1 MSLVSSL
8 VAQVVAAPDDSVD
21 AGKAIAFGLGVGLGA
36 VGAGIGIGN
45 IFGAM
50 IQSVARQPELR
61 GELQGIQWLGFA
73 LTEAVVFYG
82 LIGGL
87 LAYVLI

>member
-1 MSLVSSL
+1 MEFVL
-8 VAQVVAAPDDSVD
+8 AATEGNVEDL
-21 AGKAIAFGLGVGLGA
+21 GKAIAFGVGVGLGA

-45 IFGAM
+45 IFGSM
-50 IQSVARQPELR
+50 IQAVARQPELR

-82 LIGGL
+82 LLGSL
-87 LAYVLI
+87 LAYVLV

>member
-1 MSLVSSL
+1 MGALG
-8 VAQVVAAPDDSVD
+8 AQLIAAATDGVD
-21 AGKAIAFGLGVGLGA
+21 AGKAVAFGLGVGLGA

-45 IFGAM
+45 IFGSM

-61 GELQGIQWLGFA
+61 GELQGLMWLGFA

-82 LIGGL
+82 LLGGL
-87 LAYVLI
+87 LAFVLV

>member
-1 MSLVSSL
+1 MFNLI
-8 VAQVVAAPDDSVD
+8 AQEAAGVTD
-21 AGKAIAFGLGVGLGA
+21 AGKAIALALGIGLGSL
-36 VGAGIGIGN
+36 GAGIGIGN
-45 IFGAM
+45 IFGSM
-50 IQSVARQPELR
+50 IQAVARQPELR
-61 GELQGIQWLGFA
+61 AELTGIQWLGFA

>member
-1 MSLVSSL
+1 LSTVLSLL
-8 VAQVVAAPDDSVD
+8 AAAAPQTKQ
-21 AGKAIAFGLGVGLGA
+21 GQAIAFGLGVGLGA

-45 IFGAM
+45 IFGSM

-61 GELQGIQWLGFA
+61 GELQGLMWLGFA

-82 LIGGL
+82 LLGGL
-87 LAYVLI
+87 LAFVLVK

>member
-1 MSLVSSL
+1 MSTFYSL
-8 VAQVVAAPDDSVD
+8 IAAAAPQVKQ
-21 AGKAIAFGLGVGLGA
+21 GQAIAFGLGVGLGA

-45 IFGAM
+45 IFGSM

-61 GELQGIQWLGFA
+61 GELQGLMWLGFA

-82 LIGGL
+82 LLGGL
-87 LAYVLI
+87 LAFVLVK

>member
-1 MSLVSSL
+1 VLATL
-8 VAQVVAAPDDSVD
+8 LAAAANVD
-21 AGKAIAFGLGVGLGA
+21 AGKAIALALGIGLGA
-36 VGAGIGIGN
+36 
-45 IFGAM
+45 
-50 IQSVARQPELR
+50 L

>member
-1 MSLVSSL
+1 MLSLL
-8 VAQVVAAPDDSVD
+8 AAADSGVVD
-21 AGKAIAFGLGVGLGA
+21 AGKAIALALGIGLGA
-36 VGAGIGIGN
+36 LGAGVGIGN
-45 IFGAM
+45 IFGSM
-50 IQSVARQPELR
+50 IQAVARQPELR

>member
-1 MSLVSSL
+1 MIDLL
-8 VAQVVAAPDDSVD
+8 AAPDDAVD
-21 AGKAIAFGLGVGLGA
+21 AGKAVAFGLGVGLGA

-45 IFGAM
+45 IFGSM

-61 GELQGIQWLGFA
+61 GELQGLMWLGFA

-82 LIGGL
+82 LLGGL
-87 LAYVLI
+87 LAFVLI

>member
-1 MSLVSSL
+1 MISIIASAVPAS
-8 VAQVVAAPDDSVD
+8 QQGVVH
-21 AGKAIAFGLGVGLGA
+21 AGKAIALAAGIGLGA
-36 VGAGIGIGN
+36 AGAGAGIGN
-45 IFGAM
+45 IFGSM

-87 LAYVLI
+87 LAYVLV

>member
-1 MSLVSSL
+1 MELVLAETTGS
-8 VAQVVAAPDDSVD
+8 VVDQ
-21 AGKAIAFGLGVGLGA
+21 GKAIALALGIGLGSLGA
-36 VGAGIGIGN
+36 GVGIGN
-45 IFGAM
+45 IFASM
-50 IQSVARQPELR
+50 IQAVARQPELR

-87 LAYVLI
+87 LAYVLV